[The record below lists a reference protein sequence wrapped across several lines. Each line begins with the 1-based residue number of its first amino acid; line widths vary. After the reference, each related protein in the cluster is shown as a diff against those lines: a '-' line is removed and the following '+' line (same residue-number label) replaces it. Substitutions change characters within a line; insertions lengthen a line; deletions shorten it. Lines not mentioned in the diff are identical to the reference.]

1 MTPISGDASRA
12 SGSPSASLAELRER
26 ALTALGGSLGRPPL
40 ALQEEVDSA
49 ERAVVRLRDAL
60 IVSLRR
66 DADTVEAAAWRT
78 ALQQVNAAL
87 SLVVAVEYPVAG
99 EQRKLVEQAHA
110 ALEALLL

>member
-12 SGSPSASLAELRER
+12 SGSPSASLTELRER

-40 ALQEEVDSA
+40 ALQEVDSA

-60 IVSLRR
+60 IVCLRR